1 MTQDN
6 FYKFLREACFFFGFF
21 SIAGSLFFWLH
32 PVDLDLSKLHE
43 DHISLFLGLWS
54 PTFFILSL
62 IFDKMVDKR
71 RK

>member
-1 MTQDN
+1 MTQEKI
-6 FYKFLREACFFFGFF
+6 YKFLRETCFFFGFF
-21 SIAGSLFFWLH
+21 AIAGSLFFWFN
-32 PVDLDLSKLHE
+32 PVELDLTKIHQ
-43 DHISLFLGLWS
+43 DNVAIFMGLWS